1 MRRAI
6 TLLAVALIAMIGSAA
21 PAYTVPE
28 EPRAIVQRLN
38 DALLYVMQNAAQL
51 QFQGRYDY
59 LAPILDETFSFAEM
73 ARISTGQYWP
83 RLSPERQTELAAR
96 FRQMSITTFAARF
109 DGYSGERFETLG
121 TEDTVRG
128 GVLVLSRIVKGSD
141 ETVPLNYVFT
151 QIEGNWRAIDVYLE
165 GTVSELAIYRSE
177 FVSVL
182 NREGY
187 EGLIRRIDEKIARL
201 KG

>member
-1 MRRAI
+1 
-6 TLLAVALIAMIGSAA
+6 
-21 PAYTVPE
+21 
-28 EPRAIVQRLN
+28 
-38 DALLYVMQNAAQL
+38 
-51 QFQGRYDY
+51 
-59 LAPILDETFSFAEM
+59 
-73 ARISTGQYWP
+73 
-83 RLSPERQTELAAR
+83 
-96 FRQMSITTFAARF
+96 
-109 DGYSGERFETLG
+109 
-121 TEDTVRG
+121 
-128 GVLVLSRIVKGSD
+128 VKGSD